1 MLQKQTKPAA
11 HAGRNTTAEK
21 GKEMKLL
28 HLGDLHIGRSL
39 LDFSLIDDQ
48 RFILDQIIGIAEKRK
63 ADAVLIAGDIYDRAV
78 PSEEAVGLLDYFLRA
93 LASRQIKTFAIS
105 GNHDSDERLNF
116 GSSLFEA
123 NGVYISSK
131 FDGKLYKKE
140 LKDKKETVNIYL
152 LPFVKA
158 SQVKHFYP
166 DKEIESYEDA
176 VRTIIENADI
186 HTEETNILVAHQ
198 FVAGKGPKT
207 ILSGSESAAV
217 QNVGLVEQIGTACFD
232 CFDYAALGHIHAPQQ
247 IGRETLR
254 YCGSP
259 LKYSL
264 SEINNDKSMPLVSIE
279 DGKVS
284 VELIPL
290 KPMRDMRHIKGRMEQ
305 LLDKKNIRAP
315 EDFIYVT
322 LTDENVINDAM
333 SIFQQIYPNTVRID
347 YDNAHTRELEHVDI
361 AQIGGNKSFDE
372 LISDFYRMV
381 YKCDIT
387 DEEMAIMKD
396 AAREAGVI
404 DEAG

>member
-1 MLQKQTKPAA
+1 
-11 HAGRNTTAEK
+11 
-21 GKEMKLL
+21 MKFL
-28 HLGDLHIGRSL
+28 HLGDLHIGKSL
-39 LDFSLIDDQ
+39 LEFSLIDDQ
-48 RFILDQIIGIAEKRK
+48 RYILDQIIGVADKRK
-63 ADAVLIAGDIYDRAV
+63 ADAVLIAGDIYDRAI
-78 PSEEAVGLLDYFLRA
+78 PSEEAVSLFDYFLRA
-93 LASRQIKTFAIS
+93 LSSRHIRTFVIS

-116 GSSLFEA
+116 GSSLFET

-140 LKDKKETVNIYL
+140 LKDREETVNMYL

-166 DKEIESYEDA
+166 DAGIESYEDA

-186 HTEETNILVAHQ
+186 NMKETNILVAHQ
-198 FVAGKGPKT
+198 FVAGKGGKT
-207 ILSGSESAAV
+207 ILSGSESVAV
-217 QNVGLVEQIGTACFD
+217 QNVGLVEQIGTSCFD
-232 CFDYAALGHIHAPQQ
+232 CFDYVALGHIHAPQQ
-247 IGRETLR
+247 LGREALR
-254 YCGSP
+254 YSGSP

-279 DGKVS
+279 GGKVS

-290 KPMRDMRHIKGRMEQ
+290 KPMRDLRHIKGKMEQ
-305 LLDKKNIRAP
+305 LLDKKNIKAP

-322 LTDENVINDAM
+322 LTDEDVINDAM
-333 SIFQQIYPNTVRID
+333 GIFQQVYPNTVRID
-347 YDNAHTRELEHVDI
+347 YDNAHTRELEYVDI
-361 AQIGGNKSFDE
+361 TQIGENKTFDE

-387 DEEMAIMKD
+387 DEELAIMMD
-396 AAREAGVI
+396 VAREAGVI